1 MIDTK
6 IFDMLYSYLEEQ
18 SDNNIHSQLN
28 ADSEYQNALEEECNL
43 YQQYENLNLP
53 EEQCTVI
60 ENWVDAVTATNSTYS
75 AVIFR
80 MGMQCCFSLTMQL
93 ADFK

>member
-6 IFDMLYSYLEEQ
+6 IFDMLYSYQEERA
-18 SDNNIHSQLN
+18 DNNVRSQLN
-28 ADSEYQNALEEECNL
+28 ADPKYQNALEEECNL
-43 YQQYENLNLP
+43 YQQYENLNLS
-53 EEQCTVI
+53 EEQCKVI
-60 ENWVDAVTATNSTYS
+60 ENWVDAVTTTNSAYS

-80 MGMQCCFSLTMQL
+80 MGMQCCFSLLMQL